1 MSCDSSNFHSSWIV
15 FNLCDLG
22 HPRVTFFGF
31 KTWGESYSKFQPIYK
46 ELHSIIECI
55 KTNQDKL
62 EFSQGCVLYTDS
74 LPVILYAVNAVTNAK
89 MARIKIYLQSLNW
102 LELSFSPG
110 VSPILSLTDYLSQKS
125 QDDIG
130 IAQNNV
136 SVCDISKCMLF
147 KSKICATQHYK
158 PSEYLF
164 MIDSLMNL
172 DESEVPKIKENSVNY
187 QEEN

>member
-22 HPRVTFFGF
+22 HPRV
-31 KTWGESYSKFQPIYK
+31 SYSKLQPIYK
-46 ELHSIIECI
+46 ELYAIIECI

-74 LPVILYAVNAVTNAK
+74 LPFILCAVSAVTNAK
-89 MARIKIYLQSLNW
+89 MAQIKIYLQSLNW

-110 VSPILSLTDYLSQKS
+110 VSPILSLPDYLSRKS

-136 SVCDISKCMLF
+136 SGCDISKCMLF

-164 MIDSLMNL
+164 MIDS
-172 DESEVPKIKENSVNY
+172 
-187 QEEN
+187 